1 MVQRSRAGCGGP
13 STDAT
18 FTHPQEKQLKRVIDV
33 PRCRL
38 LKEPHPRC
46 CSDAHRNPTDERCRR
61 GRSAVRPADD
71 HTANELKDV
80 SDASKSTDPKSG
92 SKYAN
97 CTFYQGSAGSAQGGA
112 RKFPARQ

>member
-1 MVQRSRAGCGGP
+1 MYRAAGFSKSLILGAALMP
-13 STDAT
+13 IAT
-18 FTHPQEKQLKRVIDV
+18 VLMSVAV
-33 PRCRL
+33 
-38 LKEPHPRC
+38 
-46 CSDAHRNPTDERCRR
+46 A

-71 HTANELKDV
+71 QTAKELKDV